1 MGGISSGRYRTRNR
15 GAVEATCRID
25 LRFLRKLGAL
35 KEGHRTTGTLSW
47 NRGGTPSGSMG
58 YTVVMDPDDRR
69 LILSYST
76 GGEARTVT
84 VQLEA
89 VPMRFGGF
97 RYYALCPRTLRRCQV
112 LPVVGGVVACRQ
124 AHRLTYASQSMDQ
137 VDRTRRRMDRCEKR
151 LHEKPRRGQNRERLT
166 DALINATDRF
176 ERVANAHM
184 TRRWGHLF

>member
-1 MGGISSGRYRTRNR
+1 MGGISSGRCRTRNR

-25 LRFLRKLGAL
+25 LRFLRKQGAL
-35 KEGHRTTGTLSW
+35 REGHRISGTLSW
-47 NRGGTPSGSMG
+47 NRGGTPSGSLG
-58 YTVVMDPDDRR
+58 YTVDMDPQDRR

-124 AHRLTYASQSMDQ
+124 AHRLTYASQSMDL
-137 VDRTRRRMDRCEKR
+137 VDRLRRRMDRLER
-151 LHEKPRRGQNRERLT
+151 LLDEKPRRGRNRERLT
-166 DALINATDRF
+166 EAWAEATEDF
-176 ERVANAHM
+176 ENLFAARVM
-184 TRRWGHLF
+184 TRFGHLL

>member
-1 MGGISSGRYRTRNR
+1 MGGSASGRYRTRNR
-15 GAVEATCRID
+15 GTVEATCRID
-25 LRFLRKLGAL
+25 LRFLRKQGAL
-35 KEGHRTTGTLSW
+35 REGHRTSGTLRW
-47 NRGGTPSGSMG
+47 TRRGEPSGSMG

-76 GGEARTVT
+76 NGEARTVT

-97 RYYALCPRTLRRCQV
+97 RYYALCPKTQRRCQV

-137 VDRTRRRMDRCEKR
+137 VDRFRERMDRCEKR
-151 LHEKPRRGQNRERLT
+151 LREKPRRGRNRERLT
-166 DALINATDRF
+166 QAWMDAEDMF